1 MFRWSAPF
9 TARFSQPTPVTLVS
23 HPVKKAVFDQAMD
36 SAELFGRLV
45 HLVAQDSD
53 YIEAA
58 LRSVSD
64 PFTARLKDLLHAVIA
79 EGLHQPLSMGIHR
92 SDYMIHQ
99 GDSLQQV
106 EINTISSAFGALT
119 HRMSDFHRHL
129 IENWARVTDG
139 KLNEDTL
146 SKDVDTWQR
155 ELLEKAHLENPSLE
169 KFVDLFNSALDAYC
183 AQRGISRSA
192 KVAVLMIVQ
201 PGERNSVDQR
211 WLQYRMEQKHGIHVL
226 RHSLRYVEE
235 RVASIESSSDYVL
248 SLDGYEVAVAY
259 YRAGYTPTDY
269 PSESEWNARLKI
281 ERSRAIKCP
290 SIAYHLVGTKK
301 MQQYLALPGQVE
313 RFIKNEADARAIRNC
328 FTGLYSLS
336 NDDLPAQATE
346 MTPSSKEE
354 QASAVQKVISLAL
367 ENPHRY
373 VMKPQREGGGN
384 LLTNE
389 DMVHAL
395 KTMSSEERSDYILM
409 ERIEPETHST
419 ILFRDSNFVN
429 TACIAELGV
438 YCLVLADVDGK
449 EIVNQNGGWLLRSK
463 PADVEDGGVAAGRA
477 FLDSPY
483 IF

>member
-1 MFRWSAPF
+1 M
-9 TARFSQPTPVTLVS
+9 S
-23 HPVKKAVFDQAMD
+23 HPIKKAVFDQAMQ

-45 HLVAQDSD
+45 HLVAQDPE
-53 YIEAA
+53 YIENA
-58 LRSVSD
+58 LRSVAD
-64 PFTARLKDLLHAVIA
+64 PFTARLKAILRTVLA
-79 EGLHQPLSMGIHR
+79 EGLAQPLSMGIHR

-99 GDSLQQV
+99 GEQLQQV
-106 EINTISSAFGALT
+106 EINTISSAFGALS
-119 HRMSDFHRHL
+119 HRMSDFHSHL
-129 IENWARVTDG
+129 IQNWSRLSDG
-139 KLNEDTL
+139 KLDASTL
-146 SKDVDTWQR
+146 SDESGAWQR
-155 ELLEKAHLENPSLE
+155 ELLEKEHLENPSLE

-226 RHSLRYVEE
+226 RHSLNYVEQ
-235 RVASIESSSDYVL
+235 RVASIDASSDYVL
-248 SLDGYEVAVAY
+248 TLDGYEVAVAY

-269 PSESEWNARLKI
+269 PSEDEWNARLKI
-281 ERSRAIKCP
+281 ERSKAIKCP
-290 SIAYHLVGTKK
+290 SVAYHLVGTKK

-313 RFIKNEADARAIRNC
+313 RFIKNEDEAKALRNC

-336 NDDLPAQATE
+336 VDDMLAKDVE
-346 MTPSSKEE
+346 SSE
-354 QASAVQKVISLAL
+354 QAKAEQTLAVEKVIKLAL
-367 ENPHRY
+367 ENSHRY

-395 KTMSSEERSDYILM
+395 KTMSPEERSDYILM
-409 ERIEPETHST
+409 ERIEPETHTT
-419 ILFRDSNFVN
+419 ILFRDSQFVN

-449 EIVNQNGGWLLRSK
+449 ELVNRNGGWLLRSK

-477 FLDSPY
+477 FLDSPHLY
-483 IF
+483 